1 MRVLLGFCASLVIL
15 SAASVGFA
23 DDDADEKVAAADAA
37 SGAKV
42 YKMYCET
49 CHGPAGAGD
58 GAVGKTLTPPPRNFQ
73 TGDFKYGGKDQDIY
87 DVISNGAASKG
98 GSPPPGRA
106 RPPMPR
112 PRPPTPCWT
121 TIRPRRPSHPQDQAA
136 GR

>member
-73 TGDFKYGGKDQDIY
+73 TGDCKYGGKEQDIY

-98 GSPPPGRA
+98 GSPLMAPWGAVVPEADRWA
-106 RPPMPR
+106 LVKFIH
-112 PRPPTPCWT
+112 TLKK
-121 TIRPRRPSHPQDQAA
+121 
-136 GR
+136 

>member
-73 TGDFKYGGKDQDIY
+73 TGDFKYGGKDQDIF

-98 GSPPPGRA
+98 GSPLMAPWGAVVPEADRWA
-106 RPPMPR
+106 LVKFIH
-112 PRPPTPCWT
+112 TLKKK
-121 TIRPRRPSHPQDQAA
+121 
-136 GR
+136 

>member
-98 GSPPPGRA
+98 GSPLMAPWGAVVPEADRWA
-106 RPPMPR
+106 LVKFIH
-112 PRPPTPCWT
+112 TLKK
-121 TIRPRRPSHPQDQAA
+121 
-136 GR
+136 